1 MKISNKNFFRML
13 AGIAVIFG
21 VMQIAARAGD
31 RPERPERPGKKAEEV
46 KEIVKNFQE
55 QKNAFLKQQKEGQA
69 EARSNMREEIG
80 AASKGA
86 RQEAKD
92 AIAEAKRVAREQSRK
107 LAEEAKEEVKE
118 GRRRD

>member
-21 VMQIAARAGD
+21 LIQMSALAAD

-55 QKNAFLKQQKEGQA
+55 QKKAFLKQQKEGQA
-69 EARSNMREEIG
+69 NARSNMREEIG
-80 AASKGA
+80 SASKGA

-107 LAEEAKEEVKE
+107 LAE
-118 GRRRD
+118 